1 MSLFPPILSADQ
13 VASLL
18 GMSSQSVRRQI
29 TAGTFAFPARKSG
42 NTYLIPSRPI
52 YDFLGLEPEHLPA
65 A

>member
-1 MSLFPPILSADQ
+1 MSKPSATLTPEE
-13 VASLL
+13 VAGLL
-18 GMSSQSVRRQI
+18 RMSTSTVRRQI
-29 TAGTFAFPARKSG
+29 NSGKFAFPARKTG